1 MFFELIATI
10 FSGLAAAGIVLVL
23 RSLVGGRLPRWL
35 TPVAAGLAM
44 IGFAIWNE
52 YTWFERTA
60 AALPPEMEIVAQNDS
75 RALWRPWTYVVPFTD
90 RFAALDRASV
100 RWNDAAPDQRMADLF
115 FWGRWAPVN
124 QITVVYDCDGARRAA
139 LVEGIE
145 MDGDGRVT
153 EAAWTPIP
161 ETDPALR
168 AACAEG

>member
-1 MFFELIATI
+1 MFFELIATV
-10 FSGLAAAGIVLVL
+10 FSGLAAAGIVMVL
-23 RSLVGGRLPRWL
+23 RSLTGGTLPRWL

-44 IGFAIWNE
+44 IGFAVWNE
-52 YTWFERTA
+52 YTWFDRTA

-100 RWNDAAPDQRMADLF
+100 RRNDAAPDQRIADLY

-124 QITVVYDCDGARRAA
+124 QITVVFDCAGARRAA
-139 LVEGIE
+139 MVEGVE
-145 MDGDGRVT
+145 MDAEGRVT
-153 EAAWTPIP
+153 QAEWTDLAVS
-161 ETDPALR
+161 DPGLT